1 MKKVVLFSI
10 VAVAMLFTACN
21 PVQPNF
27 EGVLMQN
34 YGRNGVQDFSIVTG
48 TQGVLGPGT
57 ELYQVPMY
65 EQTAD
70 PTQVT
75 ITAKDAGVFTVDPS
89 FTYEAIRGKGIDIV
103 FNYKHTGF
111 DDNMDNLE
119 NMILNPIVINAFR
132 EEARN
137 FTTDSL
143 MNNLNKFESGV
154 QERLRT
160 EFEGKFFKLNSLTS
174 GLTPPVSMAQA
185 IEARNNQKQMA
196 EQVKNELEVAH
207 MQKEKAQI
215 EQETNRIKSQGLT
228 KEILTERYIDALRW
242 SENRIIITDGKT
254 PVMLQQ

>member
-1 MKKVVLFSI
+1 MKKVVYFLFAAI
-10 VAVAMLFTACN
+10 AFAACN
-21 PVQPNF
+21 PVMPNF

-34 YGRNGVQDFSIVTG
+34 YGRNGMQDFSIVTG
-48 TQGVLGPGT
+48 TQGMLGPGT

-143 MNNLNKFESGV
+143 MNNLNMFESRV
-154 QERLRT
+154 QDRLKS

-174 GLTPPVSMAQA
+174 GLTPPASMAQA

-196 EQVKNELEVAH
+196 EQVHNELEVAR

-215 EQETNRIKSQGLT
+215 EQETNKIKSQGLT
-228 KEILTERYIDALRW
+228 KEILAERYIDALRW
-242 SENRIIITDGKT
+242 SNNRIIITDGKT
-254 PVMLQQ
+254 PVFVNQ

>member
-1 MKKVVLFSI
+1 MKKLFFII
-10 VAVAMLFTACN
+10 VAAATIAACN
-21 PVQPNF
+21 PVMPNF

-34 YGRNGVQDFSIVTG
+34 YGRNGMQDFSIVTG
-48 TQGVLGPGT
+48 TQGMLGPGT

-89 FTYEAIRGKGIDIV
+89 FTYEAVRGKGIDIV

-143 MNNLNKFESGV
+143 MNNLNMFESRV
-154 QERLRT
+154 QDRLKA

-174 GLTPPVSMAQA
+174 GLTPPTSMAQA

-196 EQVKNELEVAH
+196 EQVKNELEVAR

-228 KEILTERYIDALRW
+228 KEILAERYIDALRW
-242 SENRIIITDGKT
+242 SNNRIIITDGKT
-254 PVMLQQ
+254 PVLINQ

>member
-1 MKKVVLFSI
+1 M
-10 VAVAMLFTACN
+10 VAVALLFTACN

-34 YGRNGVQDFSIVTG
+34 YGRNGMADFTVVTG
-48 TQGVLGPGT
+48 NQGLLGMGT

-70 PTQVT
+70 PTQVS
-75 ITAKDAGVFTVDPS
+75 ITAKDAGTFTVDPS

-103 FNYKHTGF
+103 FNYKHTNF
-111 DDNMDNLE
+111 DKNMDNIE

-143 MNNLNKFESGV
+143 MNNLNAFENKV
-154 QERLRT
+154 QERLKS
-160 EFEGKFFKLNSLTS
+160 EFESKYFKLNSLTS
-174 GLTPPVSMAQA
+174 GLTPPASMANA
-185 IEARNNQKQMA
+185 IELRNNQKQMA
-196 EQVKNELEVAH
+196 EQVRNELEVAR

-215 EQETNRIKSQGLT
+215 EQETNTIKSKGLT
-228 KEILTERYIDALRW
+228 KEILMERYIDALRW
-242 SENRIIITDGKT
+242 SNNRIIITDGKT
-254 PVMLQQ
+254 PVLLQQ

>member
-1 MKKVVLFSI
+1 MKNLIYFFIAAITFV
-10 VAVAMLFTACN
+10 ACN

-34 YGRNGVQDFSIVTG
+34 YGRNGMQDFSIVTG
-48 TQGVLGPGT
+48 TQGMLGPGT

-143 MNNLNKFESGV
+143 MNNLNLFESRV
-154 QERLRT
+154 QDRLKN
-160 EFEGKFFKLNSLTS
+160 EFESKSFKLNSLTS
-174 GLTPPVSMAQA
+174 GLTPPASMAQA
-185 IEARNNQKQMA
+185 IESRNNQKQMA
-196 EQVKNELEVAH
+196 EQVHNELEVAR

-228 KEILTERYIDALRW
+228 KEILAERYIEALRW
-242 SENRIIITDGKT
+242 SNNRIIITDGKT
-254 PVMLQQ
+254 PVMIQP

>member
-48 TQGVLGPGT
+48 TQGMLGPGT

-143 MNNLNKFESGV
+143 MDNLNKFESGV
-154 QERLRT
+154 QERLRA

-185 IEARNNQKQMA
+185 IEARNN
-196 EQVKNELEVAH
+196 
-207 MQKEKAQI
+207 
-215 EQETNRIKSQGLT
+215 
-228 KEILTERYIDALRW
+228 
-242 SENRIIITDGKT
+242 
-254 PVMLQQ
+254 

>member
-10 VAVAMLFTACN
+10 AAVAMLFTACN

-48 TQGVLGPGT
+48 TQGMLGPGT

-132 EEARN
+132 EEARG

-143 MNNLNKFESGV
+143 MNNLNMFESRV
-154 QERLRT
+154 QERLRA
-160 EFEGKFFKLNSLTS
+160 EFESKFFKLNSLTS
-174 GLTPPVSMAQA
+174 GLTPPASMAQA

-196 EQVKNELEVAH
+196 EQVRNELEVAR

-215 EQETNRIKSQGLT
+215 EQETNKIISQGLT
-228 KEILTERYIDALRW
+228 KEILSQQWIEAIRNT
-242 SENRIIITDGKT
+242 SNKIIITDGKT

>member
-1 MKKVVLFSI
+1 MKKLFFII
-10 VAVAMLFTACN
+10 VAAATMAACN
-21 PVQPNF
+21 PVMPNF

-34 YGRNGVQDFSIVTG
+34 YGRNGMQDFSIVTG
-48 TQGVLGPGT
+48 TQGMLGPGT

-89 FTYEAIRGKGIDIV
+89 FTYEAVRGKGIDIV

-143 MNNLNKFESGV
+143 MNNLNMFESRV
-154 QERLRT
+154 QDRLKQ

-174 GLTPPVSMAQA
+174 GLTPPTSMAQA

-196 EQVKNELEVAH
+196 EQVHNELEVAR
-207 MQKEKAQI
+207 MQKEKALI
-215 EQETNRIKSQGLT
+215 EQETNKIKSQGLT
-228 KEILTERYIDALRW
+228 KEILAERYIDALRW
-242 SENRIIITDGKT
+242 SNNRIIITDGKT
-254 PVMLQQ
+254 PVLINQ

>member
-1 MKKVVLFSI
+1 MKKLFFII
-10 VAVAMLFTACN
+10 VAAATMAACN
-21 PVQPNF
+21 PVMPNF

-34 YGRNGVQDFSIVTG
+34 YGRNGMQDFSIVTG
-48 TQGVLGPGT
+48 TQGMLGPGT

-89 FTYEAIRGKGIDIV
+89 FTYEAVRGKGIDIV

-143 MNNLNKFESGV
+143 MNNLNMFESRV
-154 QERLRT
+154 QDRLKA

-174 GLTPPVSMAQA
+174 GLTPPTSMAQA

-196 EQVKNELEVAH
+196 EQVKNELEVAR

-228 KEILTERYIDALRW
+228 KEILAERYIDALRW
-242 SENRIIITDGKT
+242 SNNRIIITDGKT
-254 PVMLQQ
+254 PVLINQ

>member
-1 MKKVVLFSI
+1 MKKAIYFIIAAVV
-10 VAVAMLFTACN
+10 FTACN

-34 YGRNGVQDFSIVTG
+34 YGRNGMQDFSIVTG
-48 TQGVLGPGT
+48 NQGMLGPGT

-70 PTQVT
+70 PQQVT
-75 ITAKDAGVFTVDPS
+75 ITAKDAGVFTVDPA

-119 NMILNPIVINAFR
+119 NMILNPLVVNAFR

-143 MNNLNKFESGV
+143 MNNLNAFESKV
-154 QERLRT
+154 QERLKQ
-160 EFEGKFFKLNSLTS
+160 EFEVKFFKLNSLTS
-174 GLTPPVSMAQA
+174 GLTPPPSMAQA
-185 IEARNNQKQMA
+185 IEQRNNQKQMA
-196 EQVKNELEVAH
+196 EQVRNELEVAR

-242 SENRIIITDGKT
+242 SNNRIIITDGKT
-254 PVMLQQ
+254 PVLLQQ

>member
-1 MKKVVLFSI
+1 MKKSILFSM

-34 YGRNGVQDFSIVTG
+34 YGRNGMADFTVVTG
-48 TQGVLGPGT
+48 NQGILGPGS

-65 EQTAD
+65 EQAAD
-70 PTQVT
+70 PTQVS
-75 ITAKDAGVFTVDPS
+75 ITAKDAGTFTVDPS

-103 FNYKHTGF
+103 FNYKHTNF
-111 DDNMDNLE
+111 DENMDNIE

-143 MNNLNKFESGV
+143 MNNLNAFENKV
-154 QERLRT
+154 QERLKS

-174 GLTPPVSMAQA
+174 GLTPPASMANA
-185 IEARNNQKQMA
+185 IELRNNQKQMA
-196 EQVKNELEVAH
+196 EQVRNELEVAR

-215 EQETNRIKSQGLT
+215 EQETNNIKSKGLT
-228 KEILTERYIDALRW
+228 KEILMERYIDALRW
-242 SENRIIITDGKT
+242 SNNRIIITDGKA
-254 PVMLQQ
+254 PVLIQP

>member
-1 MKKVVLFSI
+1 MKKLVFFFAL
-10 VAVAMLFTACN
+10 VAVVFTACN

-34 YGRNGVQDFSIVTG
+34 YGRNGMADFSVVTG
-48 TQGVLGPGT
+48 TQGMLGPGS

-70 PTQVT
+70 PQQVT
-75 ITAKDAGVFTVDPS
+75 ITAKDAGVFTVDPMY
-89 FTYEAIRGKGIDIV
+89 TYEALRGKGIDIV
-103 FNYKHTGF
+103 FNYKHVGL
-111 DDNMDNLE
+111 DDKLDNLE
-119 NMILNPIVINAFR
+119 NMILSPIVVNAFR

-143 MNNLNKFESGV
+143 MNHLNAFESKV
-154 QERLRT
+154 QERLRA

-174 GLTPPVSMAQA
+174 GLTPPASMAQA

-196 EQVKNELEVAH
+196 EQVRNELEVAR

-242 SENRIIITDGKT
+242 SNNRIIITDGKT
-254 PVMLQQ
+254 PVMLNQ

>member
-1 MKKVVLFSI
+1 MKKLFFII
-10 VAVAMLFTACN
+10 VAAATMAACN
-21 PVQPNF
+21 PVMPNF
-27 EGVLMQN
+27 EGVLMPN
-34 YGRNGVQDFSIVTG
+34 YGRNGMQDFSIVTG
-48 TQGVLGPGT
+48 TQGMLGPGT

-89 FTYEAIRGKGIDIV
+89 FTYEAVRGKGIDIV

-143 MNNLNKFESGV
+143 MNNLNMFESRV
-154 QERLRT
+154 QDRLKA

-174 GLTPPVSMAQA
+174 GLTPPTSMAQA

-196 EQVKNELEVAH
+196 EQVKNELEVAR

-228 KEILTERYIDALRW
+228 KEILAERYIDALRW
-242 SENRIIITDGKT
+242 SNNRIIITDGKT
-254 PVMLQQ
+254 PVLINQ

>member
-1 MKKVVLFSI
+1 MKKVVYFLFAAI
-10 VAVAMLFTACN
+10 AFTACN
-21 PVQPNF
+21 PVMPNF

-34 YGRNGVQDFSIVTG
+34 YGRNGMQDFSIVTG
-48 TQGVLGPGT
+48 TQGMLGPGT

-143 MNNLNKFESGV
+143 MNNLNMFESRV
-154 QERLRT
+154 QDRLKS

-174 GLTPPVSMAQA
+174 GLTPPASMAQA

-196 EQVKNELEVAH
+196 EQVHNELEVAR

-215 EQETNRIKSQGLT
+215 EQETNKIKSQGLT
-228 KEILTERYIDALRW
+228 KEILAERYIDALRW
-242 SENRIIITDGKT
+242 SNNRIIITDGKT
-254 PVMLQQ
+254 PVFINQ

>member
-48 TQGVLGPGT
+48 TQGMLGPGT

-143 MNNLNKFESGV
+143 MNNLNKFESRV
-154 QERLRT
+154 QERLRS
-160 EFEGKFFKLNSLTS
+160 EFETKFFKLNSLTS
-174 GLTPPVSMAQA
+174 GLTPPTSMAQA
-185 IEARNNQKQMA
+185 IESRNNQKQMA
-196 EQVKNELEVAH
+196 EQVKNELEVAR

-215 EQETNRIKSQGLT
+215 EQETNKIKSQGLT

-242 SENRIIITDGKT
+242 SNNRIIITDGKT
-254 PVMLQQ
+254 PVMVQQ

>member
-196 EQVKNELEVAH
+196 EQVKNELEVAR

>member
-1 MKKVVLFSI
+1 MKKAIYFIIAAVV
-10 VAVAMLFTACN
+10 FTACN

-34 YGRNGVQDFSIVTG
+34 YGRNGMQDFSIVTG
-48 TQGVLGPGT
+48 NQGMLGPGT

-70 PTQVT
+70 PQQVT
-75 ITAKDAGVFTVDPS
+75 ITAKDAGVFTVDPA

-119 NMILNPIVINAFR
+119 NMILNPIVVNAFR

-143 MNNLNKFESGV
+143 MNNLNAFESKV
-154 QERLRT
+154 QERLKQ
-160 EFEGKFFKLNSLTS
+160 EFEVKFFKLNSLTS
-174 GLTPPVSMAQA
+174 GLTPPPSMAQA
-185 IEARNNQKQMA
+185 IEQRNNQKQMA
-196 EQVKNELEVAH
+196 EQVKNELEVAR

-242 SENRIIITDGKT
+242 SNNRIIITDGKT
-254 PVMLQQ
+254 PVLLQQ

>member
-1 MKKVVLFSI
+1 MKKAIYFSLIAVVF
-10 VAVAMLFTACN
+10 AACN
-21 PVQPNF
+21 SVQPNF

-34 YGRNGVQDFSIVTG
+34 YGRNGVQDFTIVTG
-48 TQGVLGPGT
+48 NQGMLGPGT

-70 PTQVT
+70 PQQVS

-89 FTYEAIRGKGIDIV
+89 FTYEAIRGKGIDVV

-119 NMILNPIVINAFR
+119 NMILNPIVVNAFR

-143 MNNLNKFESGV
+143 MNNLNAFESRV
-154 QERLRT
+154 QERLKQ
-160 EFEGKFFKLNSLTS
+160 EFEIKFFKLNSLTS
-174 GLTPPVSMAQA
+174 GLTPPASMAQA
-185 IEARNNQKQMA
+185 IEQRNNQKQMA
-196 EQVKNELEVAH
+196 EQVKNELEVAR

-228 KEILTERYIDALRW
+228 KEILMERYIDALRW
-242 SENRIIITDGKT
+242 SNNRIIITDGKT
-254 PVMLQQ
+254 PVLLNQN

>member
-1 MKKVVLFSI
+1 MKKLVFFFAL
-10 VAVAMLFTACN
+10 VAVVFTACN

-34 YGRNGVQDFSIVTG
+34 YGRNGMADFSVVTG
-48 TQGVLGPGT
+48 TQGMLGPGS

-70 PTQVT
+70 PQQVT
-75 ITAKDAGVFTVDPS
+75 ITAKDAGVFTVDPMY
-89 FTYEAIRGKGIDIV
+89 TYEALRGKGIDIV
-103 FNYKHTGF
+103 FNYKHVGL
-111 DDNMDNLE
+111 DEKLDNLE
-119 NMILNPIVINAFR
+119 NMILSPIVVNAFR

-143 MNNLNKFESGV
+143 MNHLNAFESKV
-154 QERLRT
+154 QERLRN

-174 GLTPPVSMAQA
+174 GLTPPASMAQA

-196 EQVKNELEVAH
+196 EQVRNELEVAR

-242 SENRIIITDGKT
+242 SNNRIIITDGKT
-254 PVMLQQ
+254 PVMLNQ

>member
-132 EEARN
+132 EEARS

-143 MNNLNKFESGV
+143 MNNLNMFESRV
-154 QERLRT
+154 QERLRA
-160 EFEGKFFKLNSLTS
+160 EFESKFFKLNSLTS
-174 GLTPPVSMAQA
+174 GLTPPISMAQA
-185 IEARNNQKQMA
+185 IESRNNQKQMA
-196 EQVKNELEVAH
+196 EQVRNELEVAR

-215 EQETNRIKSQGLT
+215 EQETNKIISQGLT
-228 KEILTERYIDALRW
+228 KEILSQQWIEAIRNT
-242 SENRIIITDGKT
+242 SNKIIITDGKT

>member
-1 MKKVVLFSI
+1 MKKLFYLF
-10 VAVAMLFTACN
+10 VAAATFAACN
-21 PVQPNF
+21 PVKPNF

-48 TQGVLGPGT
+48 TQGMLGPGT

-132 EEARN
+132 EEARA

-143 MNNLNKFESGV
+143 MNNLNMFESRV
-154 QERLRT
+154 QERLKN

-174 GLTPPVSMAQA
+174 GLTPPASMAQA

-196 EQVKNELEVAH
+196 EQVHNELEVAR

-228 KEILTERYIDALRW
+228 KEILAERYIDALRW
-242 SENRIIITDGKT
+242 SNNRIIITDGKT
-254 PVMLQQ
+254 PVMIQP